1 MPIAEIGGLE
11 KNLTFFENFAPPF
24 PEKEM
29 RNGPASRKEAE
40 KPKKISPGN
49 RKIGRPETY
58 QPPLPAFLPR
68 IVNRVKETPPK
79 VHRVW

>member
-49 RKIGRPETY
+49 RKNGRPENV
-58 QPPLPAFLPR
+58 P
-68 IVNRVKETPPK
+68 TPTPSILAK
-79 VHRVW
+79 DRESCKRDAAQSA